1 MFFFVLYKLILFWEL
16 YLPRNKVPLSLS
28 YFDFSVNGPSFLV
41 VLDLLQRAAAPEP
54 GMGTSQRVT
63 AEENLV
69 GALYT
74 LCNSLTQRRKT
85 KNEDQYL
92 G

>member
-28 YFDFSVNGPSFLV
+28 YFDFSVNGPGFLV
-41 VLDLLQRAAAPEP
+41 VLDPLQRAAAPEP
-54 GMGTSQRVT
+54 GMGASQRVT

-74 LCNSLTQRRKT
+74 CVIL
-85 KNEDQYL
+85 
-92 G
+92 

>member
-28 YFDFSVNGPSFLV
+28 YFDFSVNGPGFL

-54 GMGTSQRVT
+54 GMDASQRVT
-63 AEENLV
+63 AEEN
-69 GALYT
+69 
-74 LCNSLTQRRKT
+74 
-85 KNEDQYL
+85 
-92 G
+92 